1 MGLREKL
8 LQFGTVDKYLPVPAC
23 ILPKSLDMMEA
34 CNSVVTATHGHNPVD
49 P

>member
-1 MGLREKL
+1 MVLGEKL
-8 LQFGTVDKYLPVPAC
+8 LQSGTVDKYLPVPAC
-23 ILPKSLDMMEA
+23 TLQKSLDMMEA